1 MYTIVCCVYMYTQHT
16 VYIQLVGRSS
26 VHIHI
31 QYTVRVYTVQCIH
44 IYTVYTHTY
53 VCVCVYPHTVHC
65 TCIYSTV
72 YTYIHC
78 VHTHKR
84 TRTVYTH
91 TVHCTYIYST
101 VYTYIHCIYI
111 HTCVCVCIHIQ
122 CTVRV
127 YTEQCIHMYIA
138 STRTHTHTHCN
149 THTVHCTCI
158 YITVYIYI
166 HFIYTDEQYTIS
178 GGIYDS
184 FDGTKGSFDRM

>member
-1 MYTIVCCVYMYTQHT
+1 MYTQHT

-65 TCIYSTV
+65 TCIY
-72 YTYIHC
+72 
-78 VHTHKR
+78 
-84 TRTVYTH
+84 
-91 TVHCTYIYST
+91 
-101 VYTYIHCIYI
+101 
-111 HTCVCVCIHIQ
+111 
-122 CTVRV
+122 
-127 YTEQCIHMYIA
+127 
-138 STRTHTHTHCN
+138 
-149 THTVHCTCI
+149 
-158 YITVYIYI
+158 ITVYIYI